1 MKFTKRRT
9 IRTRILFSL
18 SVFLLMSSILF
29 LTISSKEIF
38 ARKLVID
45 NSKIVEDNNAIIEF
59 PSNNFFENSIYRED
73 NITRTGSTIFVNDD
87 LLILIE
93 DWYGREIYNI
103 SDVNEPELAKNY
115 STPDIDYESTMI
127 VQDNYLYIYIWH
139 SIYVFDYTN
148 PLSIVQVGR
157 YTGLGDL
164 SNFAINGWYL
174 YTLSEDNFTIYNF
187 ENFSTLELQDSYF
200 NGTHDYYDFNIKG
213 NYSYVLTEYEGF
225 VILDISNK
233 TNIQYSGEIL
243 LNSGV
248 YKSTIYI
255 KNDNLFL
262 FEYYPQYNLSIFNI
276 SDPLNITIMSTYLVQ
291 DRSIIDIIIRDNTLF
306 LLDYNALLILD
317 ISDFEQIQV
326 ISNYSPPEFST
337 SFSSF
342 MIQDNYA
349 YIHNTYYGHFVSR
362 KPLFIVNITD
372 LESPHHVF
380 PHDEF
385 DFWDWLDALSKA
397 LLTLVIL
404 GFTLPILGV
413 ITILIVF
420 FVRKRRKSVKIDQ
433 IDNQ

>member
-1 MKFTKRRT
+1 
-9 IRTRILFSL
+9 
-18 SVFLLMSSILF
+18 VSSILF
-29 LTISSKEIF
+29 LTISTKEVF

-45 NSKIVEDNNAIIEF
+45 NSKIVEDNNAINEF
-59 PSNNFFENSIYRED
+59 PSDNFFENSIYRED
-73 NITRTGSTIFVNDD
+73 DITRTGSTIFVNDD
-87 LLILIE
+87 LLTLIE
-93 DWYGREIYNI
+93 DWYGTEIYNI
-103 SDVNEPELAKNY
+103 SYVNEPILAKNY
-115 STPDIDYESTMI
+115 SAPDIDYYSTMI
-127 VQDNYLYIYIWH
+127 VQNNYLYIYTGQTIF
-139 SIYVFDYTN
+139 VFDYTN
-148 PLSIVQVGR
+148 PLSLVEETR
-157 YTGLGDL
+157 YTGLRDL

-174 YTLSEDNFTIYNF
+174 YTLSEDNFAIYNF
-187 ENFSTLELQDSYF
+187 ENFSTLEQQDSYF
-200 NGTHDYYDFNIKG
+200 NDTYDYHDFNIKG
-213 NYSYVLTEYEGF
+213 NYSYVLTEYKGF

-243 LNSGV
+243 LNDGV

-262 FEYYPQYNLSIFNI
+262 FDSQYNLSIFNI
-276 SDPLNITIMSTYLVQ
+276 SDPLNITIMTTYVLLY
-291 DRSIIDIIIRDNTLF
+291 RSISDIIIRDNTLF

-326 ISNYSPPEFST
+326 ISNYSAPEFST

-385 DFWDWLDALSKA
+385 NFWDWLDALSKA

>member
-1 MKFTKRRT
+1 
-9 IRTRILFSL
+9 
-18 SVFLLMSSILF
+18 MSSILF
-29 LTISSKEIF
+29 LTISSKEIL

-45 NSKIVEDNNAIIEF
+45 NSKIVENNNAIIEF

-243 LNSGV
+243 LHSGV

-262 FEYYPQYNLSIFNI
+262 FEPYPQNNLSIFNI

-306 LLDYNALLILD
+306 MLDYNALLILD
-317 ISDFEQIQV
+317 ISDFEQIQS
-326 ISNYSPPEFST
+326 IGNYSVPEFST

-342 MIQDNYA
+342 MIQNNFA
-349 YIHNTYYGHFVSR
+349 YIHNTDYGHFVSR
-362 KPLFIVNITD
+362 KPLFIVNITN
-372 LESPHHVF
+372 LESPQHVF

-385 DFWDWLDALSKA
+385 DFWDWLDALTT
-397 LLTLVIL
+397 LMLTGVIL
-404 GFTLPILGV
+404 ALILPILGL
-413 ITILIVF
+413 TIFLIVF
-420 FVRKRRKSVKIDQ
+420 FVRKKKKSVKIDQ

>member
-29 LTISSKEIF
+29 LTFSSKEIL

-93 DWYGREIYNI
+93 NWYGREIYNI

-115 STPDIDYESTMI
+115 STPDTDYESTMI

-262 FEYYPQYNLSIFNI
+262 FNSYPQYNLCIFNL
-276 SDPLNITIMSTYLVQ
+276 SDPLNITIMSTYLLQ
-291 DRSIIDIIIRDNTLF
+291 YRSIIDIIIRDNTMF
-306 LLDYNALLILD
+306 MLDYDFLLILD

-326 ISNYSPPEFST
+326 IGNYSAPEFST
-337 SFSSF
+337 SFRSF

-349 YIHNTYYGHFVSR
+349 YIHNTYEGHFVSR

-372 LESPHHVF
+372 LNSPIHVF
-380 PHDEF
+380 PHDEL

-397 LLTLVIL
+397 LLAVVIL

-420 FVRKRRKSVKIDQ
+420 FVRKKKKSVNVGQ